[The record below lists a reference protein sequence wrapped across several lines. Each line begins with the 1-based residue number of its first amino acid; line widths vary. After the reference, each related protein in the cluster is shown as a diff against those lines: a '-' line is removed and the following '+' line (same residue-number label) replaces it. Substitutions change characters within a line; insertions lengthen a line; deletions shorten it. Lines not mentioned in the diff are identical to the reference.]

1 MTVFIVFICI
11 VLLAVVLVQIGK
23 VTELAGK
30 IKGEEETQYQTNNWN
45 SNLSLIFLVVFLVG
59 IVVSV
64 VYYKNDMLG
73 YGPHIAASAHGK
85 SLDFLFNVTLFF
97 TGIVFVL
104 THIALFWFS
113 YKYKGRRNQKA
124 SFISHDNKLEII
136 WTAIPAVVMTFLV
149 VGGLDAWNDVMA
161 DISDK
166 DEYLE
171 IEATGVQFNWLLRY
185 PGLDGKLGTR
195 DYKKIS
201 SSNPLGQD
209 WTDAKNLDDTHP
221 SEIVLPVGKKVRV
234 RIIARDVLHNFFL
247 PHFRL
252 KMDAIPGIPTYFVF
266 TPTTT
271 TQEYRERLSH
281 YPNWQEPTDPKDPE
295 SKPRWQTFDY
305 ELACAELCGKGHFS
319 MRRTV
324 RVVSQEEY
332 EQWLKEQKSY
342 YIENIRGKDEDPNL
356 GKISSAELKLRKE
369 EFMAEVTK
377 VMSDTASTEKVI
389 KLAYINFETGSSK
402 LTDDSKYQLDDL
414 AEFMNKNTSAKVE
427 LGGHTDNVG
436 DAVANMKLSGER
448 AKSVTAYLISKGI
461 GSTRLSSKGYGS
473 SKPVDPADTDA
484 ARAKNRRTEIKFL

>member
-11 VLLAVVLVQIGK
+11 ALLAVVLIQVGK

-59 IVVSV
+59 IVISV

-73 YGPHIAASAHGK
+73 YGPHMPASAHGK

-104 THIALFWFS
+104 THIALFWFT
-113 YKYKGRRNQKA
+113 YKYRGKRNHKA

-161 DISDK
+161 DIKDK
-166 DEYLE
+166 DEYIE
-171 IEATGVQFNWLLRY
+171 IEATGMQFAWMLRY
-185 PGLDGKLGTR
+185 PGADGKLGTR

-201 SSNPLGQD
+201 STNPLGQD
-209 WTDAKNLDDTHP
+209 WTDEKNLDDFQP

-252 KMDAIPGIPTYFVF
+252 KMDAVPGIPTYFVF
-266 TPTTT
+266 TPVTT

-281 YPNWQEPTDPKDPE
+281 YKEWQEPSDPKDPE

-319 MRRTV
+319 MRRIV
-324 RVVSQEEY
+324 KIVSQEEY
-332 EQWLKEQKSY
+332 DQWLKSQKSY
-342 YIENIRGKDEDPNL
+342 YIENIRGKEEDPNI
-356 GKISSAELKLRKE
+356 GKVSAQELKLRKE
-369 EFMAEVTK
+369 EFLAQVQQ
-377 VMSDTASTEKVI
+377 VIADTSAKEKVV
-389 KLAYINFETGSSK
+389 KLGYINFETGSAK
-402 LTDDSKYQLDDL
+402 LTEDSKYQLDDF
-414 AEFMNKNTSAKVE
+414 AEFMNKNANLKVE
-427 LGGHTDNVG
+427 CDGHTDNVG
-436 DAVANMKLSGER
+436 DAVANLKLSGER
-448 AKSVTAYLISKGI
+448 AKSVANYLISKGI
-461 GSTRLSSKGYGS
+461 TSNRLSSKGFGS
-473 SKPVDPADTDA
+473 TKPVDPVDSDE

>member
-11 VLLAVVLVQIGK
+11 VLLAVVLIQIGK

-30 IKGEEETQYQTNNWN
+30 IKGEEETQFQTNNWN
-45 SNLSLIFLVVFLVG
+45 SNLSLIFLVVFLTG

-64 VYYKNDMLG
+64 IYYKNDMLG
-73 YGPHIAASAHGK
+73 YGPHMAASAHGK

-97 TGIVFVL
+97 TGVVFVL
-104 THIALFWFS
+104 THIALFWFT
-113 YKYKGRRNQKA
+113 YKYRGKRNHKA

-149 VGGLDAWNDVMA
+149 VGGLDAWNEVMA
-161 DISDK
+161 DIKDK
-166 DEYLE
+166 DEYIE

-185 PGLDGKLGTR
+185 PGADGKLGAR

-209 WTDAKNLDDTHP
+209 WTDEKNLDDFHP
-221 SEIVLPVGKKVRV
+221 TEIVLPVGKKVRV
-234 RIIARDVLHNFFL
+234 RITARDVLHNFFL

-281 YPNWQEPTDPKDPE
+281 YPEWQEPTDPKDPE
-295 SKPRWQTFDY
+295 SKPRWQTFEY

-319 MRRTV
+319 MRRAVKIVT
-324 RVVSQEEY
+324 QEEY
-332 EQWLKEQKSY
+332 DQWLKQQKSY
-342 YIENIRGKDEDPNL
+342 YIENIRGKEDDPNL
-356 GKISSAELKLRKE
+356 GKISDAELKMRKQ

-377 VMSDTASTEKVI
+377 VMADTSATDKTI

-402 LTDDSKYQLDDL
+402 LTDDSKYQLNDL
-414 AEFMNKNTSAKVE
+414 ADFMNKNTAAKVE

-436 DAVANMKLSGER
+436 DAAANMKLSAER
-448 AKSVTAYLISKGI
+448 AKSVTSYLISQGVTA
-461 GSTRLSSKGYGS
+461 GRLSAKGYGS
-473 SKPVDPADTDA
+473 TKPVDPADTDE

>member
-436 DAVANMKLSGER
+436 DAVANMKLSGDR

-461 GSTRLSSKGYGS
+461 GSTRLSSRGYGS